1 MRLKIL
7 FIHQWSCICS
17 SLFLQRHAGHKPN
30 RQTLVPSAGAPQIR
44 VPRNV
49 RNPLVETWFPC
60 FFFQWFI
67 MMFSNHGHGHVSFF
81 LKPNFQIHRTPI
93 FILEAKG
100 LATHLLWCATRAR
113 WRCSVLHGVC
123 EVERFVLRPVVK
135 VAFERRPE
143 RVASSDLSIEM
154 SLPACCFAFF
164 GYSSGKWYPCHVN
177 NL

>member
-81 LKPNFQIHRTPI
+81 FLNPTFKYTVHPYSFWRQRVLQPISCDVRHVPAEGVLSFMASVKLKDLCCAQWWKLPLKDDQ
-93 FILEAKG
+93 KG
-100 LATHLLWCATRAR
+100 LLQAICR
-113 WRCSVLHGVC
+113 
-123 EVERFVLRPVVK
+123 
-135 VAFERRPE
+135 
-143 RVASSDLSIEM
+143 
-154 SLPACCFAFF
+154 
-164 GYSSGKWYPCHVN
+164 
-177 NL
+177 